1 MSNAKLQLHYNDA
14 ARMSYSSYDE
24 NHYAGQSSISTQTT
38 TNAKYD
44 PDENRGRWASKTE
57 FILSCLGYAVGLG
70 NVWRFPYLC
79 YRSGGG
85 AFLIPYLLMLF
96 LCGIPLF
103 FMEIIMG
110 QFSSLG
116 CIGIFRLAPL
126 FKGAGFAIVIVN
138 IICTTYYSVII
149 SYPLMFLK
157 HIFSSKLPW
166 ESCENPWNTNH
177 CVEVTDMAKY
187 NFTTRGEFKTP
198 ADEFFHLEILKISNG
213 IYEIG
218 SIQWSLF
225 AALVLSW
232 IMVYVCIIK
241 GIETVGKV
249 VYFTA
254 TFPFII
260 LFILFVRGV
269 TLPGAMKGI
278 LFYIKPEW
286 SRLMDLK
293 VWADAAIQI
302 FFSLGPGW
310 GGIVNMASFNHF
322 RNNAKGDAIFIPIIN
337 CSTSIFAGFVVF
349 SVLGFL
355 SHQTGIPVADV
366 ATSGPGL
373 AFITYPQAIAML
385 PFSQVWAG
393 LFFCMLFLLGLDSVF
408 VQIEAIISS
417 VLDEIPKVRPYKYAV
432 TFVSCLLMFSMAILF
447 VTNGGMYILQLL
459 DWYSA
464 SISVILICILEVVMA
479 SWIYGI
485 DNFLDDIYFMIGKK
499 PEKIWRYCWKYVTP
513 AILVFIFFTSIIF
526 NRPVRYNDKLYPEW
540 AVALGWCS
548 CAISIVCIPLYMLW
562 TVCHR
567 RGSLRENLMASLKAK
582 FWLPAQE
589 DYRVAYAEFK
599 TARKLMDEL
608 SSRNFEKVEM
618 LRKP

>member
-1 MSNAKLQLHYNDA
+1 MPSVKQQPHLNDA
-14 ARMSYSSYDE
+14 LLKKVHNE
-24 NHYAGQSSISTQTT
+24 NRTGRNSTSA

-44 PDENRGRWASKTE
+44 PDEDRGRWASKTE
-57 FILSCLGYAVGLG
+57 FLLSCLGYAIGLG

-103 FMEIIMG
+103 FMEIVMG

-116 CIGIFRLAPL
+116 FMGIFRLSPL
-126 FKGAGFAIVIVN
+126 FKGAGYAILIVN
-138 IICTTYYSVII
+138 LICTIYYSII
-149 SYPLMFLK
+149 IAYPLMFLR
-157 HIFSSKLPW
+157 HIFSAKLPW
-166 ESCENPWNTNH
+166 ESCENEWNTNH
-177 CVEVTDMAKY
+177 CIEVTDMAKH
-187 NFTTRGEFKTP
+187 NFTTRGEFRTP
-198 ADEFFHLEILKISNG
+198 ADEFFHLEILKISGG
-213 IYEIG
+213 IHEIG
-218 SIQWSLF
+218 TVQWSLF

-232 IMVYVCIIK
+232 ILVYISIIK
-241 GIETVGKV
+241 GIKTVGKV

-254 TFPFII
+254 TFPFVI
-260 LFILFVRGV
+260 LFILFIRGV

-286 SRLMDLK
+286 SRLADLK

-310 GGIVNMASFNHF
+310 GGIVNMASFNNF
-322 RNNAKGDAIFIPIIN
+322 RNNAKSDSILVPIIN

-373 AFITYPQAIAML
+373 AFVTYPQAIAML
-385 PFSQVWAG
+385 PFSHIWAG
-393 LFFCMLFLLGLDSVF
+393 LFFCMLFFLGLDSLF
-408 VQIEAIISS
+408 VQIESIVSS

-432 TFVSCLLMFSMAILF
+432 TFISCFFMFLVSIIFA
-447 VTNGGMYILQLL
+447 TNGGMYIVQLL

-464 SISVILICILEVVMA
+464 SVSVILICIIEVLIVA
-479 SWIYGI
+479 WIYGV
-485 DNFLDDIYFMIGKK
+485 DNFVDDIYFMLGKK
-499 PEKIWRYCWKYVTP
+499 PERIWHYCWKYVTP
-513 AILVFIFFTSIIF
+513 LILVFIFFTSIVF
-526 NRPVRYNDKLYPEW
+526 NRPVRYNDQVYPDW

-548 CAISIVCIPLYMLW
+548 CAISIICIPLYMLW

-567 RGSLRENLMASLKAK
+567 KGTLRENFTDSLKTK
-582 FWLPAQE
+582 FWLPAQD
-589 DYRVAYAEFK
+589 DYRMAYAEFK

-608 SSRNFEKVEM
+608 SGRNFEKVEM
-618 LRKP
+618 LKKV